1 MKPLKQKTFSC
12 TQINSGNIKEVF
24 PLLCPVREKDWIDG
38 WDCKM
43 IHSISGL
50 IEKNCVFVTGH
61 HGESETVWHVTLY
74 DKKNY
79 TIEFLRVTPNENTV
93 RINIQLE
100 KIEEKA
106 TKSHISYLYT
116 ILNEK
121 DIETQMNHIEQSFF
135 DSMTYWEK
143 AINHYLTK
151 RKVLKKVKA

>member
-1 MKPLKQKTFSC
+1 VKPLIQKTFSYN
-12 TQINSGNIKEVF
+12 QINTGKIKEVF
-24 PLLCPVREKDWIDG
+24 PLLCPVRERDWIDG

-50 IEKNCVFVTGH
+50 IEKNCVFTTQFEKNV
-61 HGESETVWHVTLY
+61 ETIWHVIQY

-100 KIEEKA
+100 KIDKQT
-106 TKSHISYLYT
+106 TKSSISYMFT

-121 DIETQMNHIEQSFF
+121 EIVTKMNEVEQSFL

-143 AINHYLTK
+143 AINYYLTTGK
-151 RKVLKKVKA
+151 MLKKD